1 MAYSMTLKVVI
12 IRRDLGEKGAALMA
26 KQKYYVVWEGKQPG
40 VYNTWAECQAQTDH
54 YTGAKYKSYESKAAA
69 EEAYKAGWK
78 GNWGTGASKSGAAKP
93 KGTNSFKRSASVE
106 TSAEID
112 YDSISVD
119 VGTRGN
125 PGPVE
130 YKGVDTQTGDIIFSC
145 GPIKKGTN
153 NLGEFLAIVHALALL
168 KKEGSNKTVY
178 SDSVNAIK
186 WVKQKNVATTLPRDA
201 STEEIWVLIDRAV
214 HWLQTN
220 TYDNK
225 LLKWQTKEWG
235 EIKADYGRK

>member
-1 MAYSMTLKVVI
+1 
-12 IRRDLGEKGAALMA
+12 MA

-40 VYNTWAECQAQTDH
+40 VYGTWAECQAQTDH
-54 YTGAKYKSYESKAAA
+54 YTGAKYKSYESRA
-69 EEAYKAGWK
+69 EADAAYKAGWK
-78 GNWGTGASKSGAAKP
+78 GNWGTGASASAAGKSKSANA
-93 KGTNSFKRSASVE
+93 FKRSITAAE

-130 YKGVDTQTGDIIFSC
+130 YKGVDTQTGELIFSC

-168 KKEGSNKTVY
+168 KKEGSSRTIY
-178 SDSVNAIK
+178 SDSMNAMK
-186 WVKQKNVATTLPRDA
+186 WVKQKKVATTLPRDA
-201 STEEIWVLIDRAV
+201 STEEIWTLIDRAER
-214 HWLQTN
+214 WLQTN
-220 TYDNK
+220 TYKNK
-225 LLKWQTKEWG
+225 VLKWQTKEWG
-235 EIKADYGRK
+235 EIKADYRRK

>member
-1 MAYSMTLKVVI
+1 
-12 IRRDLGEKGAALMA
+12 MA
-26 KQKYYVVWEGKQPG
+26 KQKYYVVWEGKRPG
-40 VYNTWAECQAQTDH
+40 VYGTWAECQAETNH
-54 YTGAKYKSYESKAAA
+54 YTGAKYKSYESRSEAEAAF
-69 EEAYKAGWK
+69 KAGWK
-78 GNWGTGASKSGAAKP
+78 GNWGNGAASGAAKGKP
-93 KGTNSFKRSASVE
+93 GSVYKRSAAAAAEPS
-106 TSAEID
+106 EID

-130 YKGVDTQTGDIIFSC
+130 YKGVDTRTGEVIFSC
-145 GPIKKGTN
+145 GPIRKGTN

-168 KKEGSNKTVY
+168 KKQGSSMTVY
-178 SDSVNAIK
+178 SDSANALK
-186 WVKQKNVATTLPRDA
+186 WVKQKKVATTLPRDG
-201 STEEIWVLIDRAV
+201 STEEIWTLVDRAV

-225 LLKWQTKEWG
+225 VLKWQTGEWG